1 MYGGASRSVRLQAD
15 WPTKTVS
22 WQKPARI
29 GVALV
34 GVASA
39 LAVYLAM
46 GERRAAPPPQ
56 PVQYADPKAVVS
68 ITGSVLKSF
77 SGQFKDFDIDYE
89 RGDVFEDGST
99 KLFGNPITIVVRKGE
114 NRTFRITA
122 REAMVDKNRNSFQ
135 LTGPVRLEDSDG
147 FWLETATATMNRLD
161 SIAHVPGTAT
171 FGKGRMSGS
180 GEGFS
185 YDEKRQVLLI
195 SKDARVKTVD
205 DAGKP
210 VMQLAS
216 GTGMLDRLQHVLT
229 LDTGVHVVRHEQ
241 VIDTDHASSRLGVN
255 NDVVTFIE
263 MHGNSRVTGGP
274 PIDAMSARD
283 MSLDYTED
291 GKTLE
296 AVTMAGAASA
306 AMAGEGGQPGTQIAG
321 ETVDLTLAADGE
333 LTSVVARENV
343 RLQLPARPETP
354 SRVIMAQ
361 ALDGTGEAGKGLTKV
376 TFTRDVRFSEEPLRP
391 KASATEKEGGKRT
404 ANSQKLEAS
413 LVDDAVTT
421 AMFTG
426 NVTFEE
432 TGLKACAAEA
442 EYEPQKGSLTL
453 AGATKEGAPVVAEEQ
468 VTIEAQTVDVGLDT
482 RIMRARGNVTTWMR
496 SPSMRRCKPATAR
509 AKDEQGAS
517 KVPGLLKT
525 DLPVVI
531 KAQDLEYDSR
541 KGTAI
546 YRAPGGKRA
555 TLDQDETALSGEQIA
570 IDQTDGNLTVTG
582 NAISTLMLDNKVTTG
597 RGHEIRYTDAKRL
610 ITYASGTKAGSTEVS
625 LRSGQ
630 DSHLQAGSIDIT
642 LNANDNA
649 LDKMRATRNV
659 RVVEGVSTVTG
670 GGSLDYTA
678 ATGEYVV
685 RAAGTTPVSI
695 VQRDG
700 GDCRRFDG
708 NLITFNKDKDKPLSI
723 DGQQTRNAGTAPGKA
738 ACTPAPTR

>member
-1 MYGGASRSVRLQAD
+1 M
-15 WPTKTVS
+15 S

-46 GERRAAPPPQ
+46 GERRAAPPPK
-56 PVQYADPKAVVS
+56 PVQYQDPKAVVS

-77 SGQFKDFDIDYE
+77 TGEFKDFDVDYE

-99 KLFGNPITIVVRKGE
+99 KLFGNPITIVVRKGG

-122 REAMVDKNRNSFQ
+122 REAMVDKDRNSFQ

-185 YDEKRQVLLI
+185 YDERRQVLLI

-210 VMQLAS
+210 VMQLTS

-229 LDTGVHVVRHEQ
+229 LDTSVHVVRNEQ
-241 VIDTDHASSRLGVN
+241 VIDTDQASSRLGVN

-283 MSLDYTED
+283 ISLDYTDD
-291 GKTLE
+291 GQTLE
-296 AVTMAGAASA
+296 AVKMAGAASA

-333 LTSVVARENV
+333 LTSVVARDNV
-343 RLQLPARPETP
+343 RLQLPARAETP
-354 SRVIMAQ
+354 PRTIMAQ

-391 KASATEKEGGKRT
+391 KGPAAEKEGGKRT

-432 TGLKACAAEA
+432 TGLKACAAQA
-442 EYEPQKGSLTL
+442 EYEPQKGSLAL
-453 AGATKEGAPVVAEEQ
+453 AGATKDGAPVVAEEQ
-468 VTIEAQTVDVGLDT
+468 VTIEAQTIDVGLDT
-482 RIMRARGNVTTWMR
+482 RIMTARGNVTTWMR
-496 SPSMRRCKPATAR
+496 SPAMRRCKPATPR
-509 AKDEQGAS
+509 AKDEQGAN

-546 YRAPGGKRA
+546 YTAPVGKRA

-630 DSHLQAGSIDIT
+630 DSHLQAGSIDII
-642 LNANDNA
+642 LNAKDNA
-649 LDKMRATRNV
+649 LERMRALRNV
-659 RVVEGVSTVTG
+659 RVVEGVNTVTG

-685 RAAGTTPVSI
+685 KAAGTTPVSI

-700 GDCRRFDG
+700 GECRHFDG
-708 NLITFNKDKDKPLSI
+708 TMITFNKDKDKPFSI
-723 DGQQTRNAGTAPGKA
+723 DGRQTRNAATTPSKG
-738 ACTPAPTR
+738 ACTPAPSR

>member
-1 MYGGASRSVRLQAD
+1 M
-15 WPTKTVS
+15 S

-39 LAVYLAM
+39 LAVYFTI
-46 GERRAAPPPQ
+46 GERRAAPPPK
-56 PVQYADPKAVVS
+56 PVHYENPKAVVS

-77 SGQFKDFDIDYE
+77 SGEFKDFDVDYE
-89 RGDVFEDGST
+89 RGDVFDDGST

-122 REAMVDKNRNSFQ
+122 REAMVDKDRNAFQ

-161 SIAHVPGTAT
+161 SIAHVPGAAT
-171 FGKGRMSGS
+171 FGKGRMTGS
-180 GEGFS
+180 GVGFS

-205 DAGKP
+205 EADKP
-210 VMQLAS
+210 VMQLSS

-229 LDTGVHVVRHEQ
+229 LDTGVHVVRNEQ
-241 VIDTDHASSRLGVN
+241 VIDTDHANSRLGVN

-263 MHGNSRVTGGP
+263 MHGNSRVSGGP

-283 MSLDYTED
+283 LGLDYTED

-296 AVTMAGAASA
+296 AVKMAGAASA
-306 AMAGEGGQPGTQIAG
+306 SMAGEGGQPGTQIAG

-343 RLQLPARPETP
+343 RLQLPARGETP
-354 SRVIMAQ
+354 PRTITAQ
-361 ALDGTGEAGKGLTKV
+361 ALDGTGEAGRGLTQV
-376 TFTRDVRFSEEPLRP
+376 TFTKDVRFSEEPLRS
-391 KASATEKEGGKRT
+391 KASAAEKEGGKRT
-404 ANSQKLEAS
+404 ATSQKLQAS
-413 LVDDAVTT
+413 LADDAVTT

-432 TGLKACAAEA
+432 AGLKACAAEA
-442 EYEPQKGSLTL
+442 EYEPQKGSLVL
-453 AGATKEGAPVVAEEQ
+453 AGATREGAPVVAEEQ
-468 VTIEAQTVDVGLDT
+468 VTIEGQTLDVGLDT
-482 RIMRARGNVTTWMR
+482 RVMKARGNVTAWMR

-509 AKDEQGAS
+509 AEKEQGAN
-517 KVPGLLKT
+517 KVPRLLKA
-525 DLPVVI
+525 DAPVTI
-531 KAQDLEYDSR
+531 KAQELEYDSR
-541 KGTAI
+541 KGIAT
-546 YRAPGGKRA
+546 YTGKKA
-555 TLDQDETALSGEQIA
+555 TLDQEETAISGERIS
-570 IDQTDGNLTVTG
+570 IDQTNGDLTVTG
-582 NAISTLMLDNKVTTG
+582 DAISTLMLDNKPTTG

-610 ITYASGTKAGSTEVS
+610 ITYAGGTKSGSTDVS
-625 LRSGQ
+625 LKSGP

-642 LNANDNA
+642 LNAKDNA

-659 RVVEGVSTVTG
+659 RVVEGTNTVTG

-695 VQRDG
+695 VQREG
-700 GDCRRFDG
+700 GDCRQFSG
-708 NLITFNKDKDKPLSI
+708 NLVTFNKEKDKPLSI

>member
-1 MYGGASRSVRLQAD
+1 M
-15 WPTKTVS
+15 T

-46 GERRAAPPPQ
+46 GERRAAPPPT
-56 PVQYADPKAVVS
+56 PVQYRDPKAVVS
-68 ITGSVLKSF
+68 ITGSLLKSF
-77 SGQFKDFDIDYE
+77 SGEFKDFDIDAE
-89 RGDVFEDGST
+89 RTEIYEDGST
-99 KLFGNPITIVVRKGE
+99 KLSGDRPVTIVVRKGE
-114 NRTFRITA
+114 SRTFRITA
-122 REAMVDKNRNSFQ
+122 REAKADKDRNFFE

-147 FWLETATATMNRLD
+147 FWLETATATMNRVD

-185 YDEKRQVLLI
+185 YDEKRQILLI

-205 DAGKP
+205 EAGKP
-210 VMQLAS
+210 VMQLTS

-229 LDTGVHVVRHEQ
+229 LETGVHVVRNEQ

-283 MSLDYTED
+283 ISLDYTED

-296 AVTMAGAASA
+296 AVKMAGAASA
-306 AMAGEGGQPGTQIAG
+306 AMAGDGGQPGTQIGG
-321 ETVDLTLAADGE
+321 ETVDLALAADGE

-343 RLQLPARPETP
+343 RLQLPARAETP
-354 SRVIMAQ
+354 PRTIVAQ

-391 KASATEKEGGKRT
+391 KGSAAEKEGGKRT

-432 TGLKACAAEA
+432 TGLKACAAQA
-442 EYEPQKGSLTL
+442 EYEPQKGSLAL
-453 AGATKEGAPVVAEEQ
+453 SGATKEGAPVVAEEQ
-468 VTIEAQTVDVGLDT
+468 VTIEAQTIDVGLDT
-482 RIMRARGNVTTWMR
+482 RRMRARGNVTTWMR
-496 SPSMRRCKPATAR
+496 STSMRRCKPATPR
-509 AKDEQGAS
+509 AKDEQGAN

-531 KAQDLEYDSR
+531 TAQDLEYDSR

-546 YRAPGGKRA
+546 YTAPVGKRA
-555 TLDQDETALSGEQIA
+555 TLDQENETAISGERIN
-570 IDQTDGNLTVTG
+570 IDQTNGDLTITG
-582 NAISTLMLDNKVTTG
+582 NAISTLMLDNKQTTG

-610 ITYASGTKAGSTEVS
+610 ITYVSGTKAGSTEVS
-625 LRSGQ
+625 LKSGQ

-642 LNANDNA
+642 LNAKDNA
-649 LDKMRATRNV
+649 LDRMRALRNV

-685 RAAGTTPVSI
+685 KAAGTTPVSI

-700 GDCRRFDG
+700 GECRQFDG
-708 NLITFNKDKDKPLSI
+708 TMITFNKDKDKPLSI
-723 DGQQTRNAGTAPGKA
+723 DGRQTRNAATTPSKG
-738 ACTPAPTR
+738 ACAPAPTR

>member
-1 MYGGASRSVRLQAD
+1 M
-15 WPTKTVS
+15 T

-46 GERRAAPPPQ
+46 GERRAAPPPK
-56 PVQYADPKAVVS
+56 PVQYQDPKAVVS

-77 SGQFKDFDIDYE
+77 SGEFKDFDIDYE
-89 RGDVFEDGST
+89 RGDVFEDGSM
-99 KLFGNPITIVVRKGE
+99 KLYGNPITIVVRKGE

-122 REAMVDKNRNSFQ
+122 REAMVDKDRNSFQ

-185 YDEKRQVLLI
+185 YDERRQVLLI
-195 SKDARVKTVD
+195 SRDARVKTVD
-205 DAGKP
+205 NAGQP
-210 VMQLAS
+210 VMQLTS

-229 LDTGVHVVRHEQ
+229 LETGVHVVRNEQ
-241 VIDTDHASSRLGVN
+241 VIDTDLASSRLGVN

-274 PIDAMSARD
+274 PIDAMSAHD
-283 MSLDYTED
+283 ISLDYTED

-296 AVTMAGAASA
+296 AVKMAGAASA
-306 AMAGEGGQPGTQIAG
+306 AMAGESGQPGTQIAG

-333 LTSVVARENV
+333 LTAVVARENV
-343 RLQLPARPETP
+343 RLQLPARAETP
-354 SRVIMAQ
+354 PRTIVAQ

-391 KASATEKEGGKRT
+391 KGSAAEKEGGKRT

-432 TGLKACAAEA
+432 TGLKACAAQA
-442 EYEPQKGSLTL
+442 EYEPQKGSLAL

-468 VTIEAQTVDVGLDT
+468 VTIEAQTIDVGLDT
-482 RIMRARGNVTTWMR
+482 RLMRARGNVTTWMR
-496 SPSMRRCKPATAR
+496 SPSMRRCKPPTAR
-509 AKDEQGAS
+509 AKDEQGAN
-517 KVPGLLKT
+517 KVPRLLKT
-525 DLPVVI
+525 DAPVLI

-541 KGTAI
+541 KGTAV
-546 YRAPGGKRA
+546 YTSPLGRRA
-555 TLDQDETALSGEQIA
+555 TLDQDDETAISGERIS
-570 IDQTDGNLTVTG
+570 IDQTNGDLTITG
-582 NAISTLMLDNKVTTG
+582 NAISTLMLDNKQTTG
-597 RGHEIRYTDAKRL
+597 RGHEIRYSDAKRL
-610 ITYASGTKAGSTEVS
+610 ITYVSGTKAGSTEVS
-625 LRSGQ
+625 LKSGPET
-630 DSHLQAGSIDIT
+630 HLQAGSIDIT
-642 LNANDNA
+642 LNAKDNA
-649 LDKMRATRNV
+649 LDRMRALRNV
-659 RVVEGVSTVTG
+659 RVVEGVNTVTG

-685 RAAGTTPVSI
+685 KAAGTTPVSI

-700 GDCRRFDG
+700 GECRHFDG
-708 NLITFNKDKDKPLSI
+708 TMITFNKDKDKPLSI
-723 DGQQTRNAGTAPGKA
+723 DGRQTRNAATTSSKG
-738 ACTPAPTR
+738 ACAPAPTR

>member
-1 MYGGASRSVRLQAD
+1 V
-15 WPTKTVS
+15 T
-22 WQKPARI
+22 WQKPLRI

-39 LAVYLAM
+39 LAVYLTI
-46 GERRAAPPPQ
+46 GERRAAPPPT

-77 SGQFKDFDIDYE
+77 SGEFKDFDIDYE

-122 REAMVDKNRNSFQ
+122 REALVDKDRNSFQ

-210 VMQLAS
+210 VMQLTS
-216 GTGMLDRLQHVLT
+216 GTGMLDRLQHVLS
-229 LDTGVHVVRHEQ
+229 LDTGVHIVRNEQ
-241 VIDTDHASSRLGVN
+241 VIDTDQATSRLGAN

-263 MHGNSRVTGGP
+263 MHGSSRVTGGP

-283 MSLDYTED
+283 ISLDYTED

-306 AMAGEGGQPGTQIAG
+306 AMAGEGGQPGTQIGG

-333 LTSVVARENV
+333 LTSVVARDNV
-343 RLQLPARPETP
+343 RLQLPGRAETP
-354 SRVIMAQ
+354 PRTIMAQ

-376 TFTRDVRFSEEPLRP
+376 TFTRDVRFSEEPLRA
-391 KASATEKEGGKRT
+391 KGSAAEKEGGKRT

-413 LVDDAVTT
+413 LVDDAVTA

-432 TGLKACAAEA
+432 TGLKACAAQA
-442 EYEPQKGSLTL
+442 EYEPQTGSLAL

-468 VTIEAQTVDVGLDT
+468 VTIEAQTIDVGLDT
-482 RIMRARGNVTTWMR
+482 RIMKARSNVTTWMR
-496 SPSMRRCKPATAR
+496 SPTMRRCKPATQR
-509 AKDEQGAS
+509 AKDEQGAN

-531 KAQDLEYDSR
+531 KAQDLEYNSR

-546 YRAPGGKRA
+546 YRAPLGKAA

-582 NAISTLMLDNKVTTG
+582 NAISTLMLDNKPTTG

-610 ITYASGTKAGSTEVS
+610 ITYASGIKAGSTEVS

-642 LNANDNA
+642 LNAKDNA
-649 LDKMRATRNV
+649 LDKMRAVRNV

-700 GDCRRFDG
+700 GECRQFDG
-708 NLITFNKDKDKPLSI
+708 TTITFNKDKDKPVSI
-723 DGQQTRNAGTAPGKA
+723 DGRELRNAATTPSKG

>member
-1 MYGGASRSVRLQAD
+1 M
-15 WPTKTVS
+15 T

-46 GERRAAPPPQ
+46 GERRAAPPPT
-56 PVQYADPKAVVS
+56 PVQYRDPKAVVS
-68 ITGSVLKSF
+68 ITGSLLKSF
-77 SGQFKDFDIDYE
+77 SGEFKDFDIDAE
-89 RGDVFEDGST
+89 RTEIYEDGST
-99 KLFGNPITIVVRKGE
+99 KLSGDRPVTIVVRKGE
-114 NRTFRITA
+114 SRTFRITA
-122 REAMVDKNRNSFQ
+122 REAKADKDRNFFE

-147 FWLETATATMNRLD
+147 FWLETATATMNRVD

-185 YDEKRQVLLI
+185 YDEKRQILLI

-205 DAGKP
+205 EAGKP
-210 VMQLAS
+210 VMQLTS

-229 LDTGVHVVRHEQ
+229 LETGVHVVRNEQ

-283 MSLDYTED
+283 ISLDYTED

-296 AVTMAGAASA
+296 AVKMAGAASA
-306 AMAGEGGQPGTQIAG
+306 AMAGDGGQPGTQIGG
-321 ETVDLTLAADGE
+321 ETVDLALAADGE

-343 RLQLPARPETP
+343 RLQLPARAETP
-354 SRVIMAQ
+354 PRTIVAQ

-391 KASATEKEGGKRT
+391 KGSAAEKEGGKRT

-432 TGLKACAAEA
+432 TGLKACAAQA
-442 EYEPQKGSLTL
+442 EYEPQKGSLAL
-453 AGATKEGAPVVAEEQ
+453 SGATKEGAPVVAEEQ
-468 VTIEAQTVDVGLDT
+468 VTIEAQTIDVGLDT
-482 RIMRARGNVTTWMR
+482 RRMRARGNVTTWMR
-496 SPSMRRCKPATAR
+496 STSMRRCKPATPR
-509 AKDEQGAS
+509 AKDEQGAN

-531 KAQDLEYDSR
+531 TAQDLEYDSR

-546 YRAPGGKRA
+546 YTAPVGKRA
-555 TLDQDETALSGEQIA
+555 TLDQENETAISGERIN
-570 IDQTDGNLTVTG
+570 IDQTNGDLTITG
-582 NAISTLMLDNKVTTG
+582 NAISTLMLDNKQTTG

-610 ITYASGTKAGSTEVS
+610 ITYVSGTKAGSTEVS
-625 LRSGQ
+625 LKSGQ

-642 LNANDNA
+642 LNAKDNA
-649 LDKMRATRNV
+649 LDRMRALRNV

-685 RAAGTTPVSI
+685 
-695 VQRDG
+695 
-700 GDCRRFDG
+700 
-708 NLITFNKDKDKPLSI
+708 
-723 DGQQTRNAGTAPGKA
+723 
-738 ACTPAPTR
+738 

>member
-1 MYGGASRSVRLQAD
+1 V
-15 WPTKTVS
+15 T

-39 LAVYLAM
+39 LAVYLTM
-46 GERRAAPPPQ
+46 GERRAAPPPK
-56 PVQYADPKAVVS
+56 PVHYENPKAIVS

-77 SGQFKDFDIDYE
+77 SGEFKDFDVDYE
-89 RGDVFEDGST
+89 RADVFDDGST
-99 KLFGNPITIVVRKGE
+99 KLFGNPITIVVHKGE

-122 REAMVDKNRNSFQ
+122 REAMVDKDRNSFQ
-135 LTGPVRLEDSDG
+135 LMGPVRLEDSDG

-161 SIAHVPGTAT
+161 SIAHVPGAAT

-180 GEGFS
+180 GVGFS

-205 DAGKP
+205 EAGQP
-210 VMQLAS
+210 VMQLSS

-229 LDTGVHVVRHEQ
+229 LDTGVHVVRNEQ
-241 VIDTDHASSRLGVN
+241 VIDADHANSRLGVN
-255 NDVVTFIE
+255 NDVVTLIE
-263 MHGNSRVTGGP
+263 MHGNSRVSGGP

-283 MSLDYTED
+283 LSLDYTED

-296 AVTMAGAASA
+296 AVKMAGAAAA

-333 LTSVVARENV
+333 LTGVVARDNV
-343 RLQLPARPETP
+343 RLQLPARAETP
-354 SRVIMAQ
+354 PRTITAQ
-361 ALDGTGEAGKGLTKV
+361 ALDGTGEAGKGLTQV
-376 TFTRDVRFSEEPLRP
+376 TFTRDVRFSEEALRSTGP
-391 KASATEKEGGKRT
+391 AAEKEGGKRT

-413 LVDDAVTT
+413 LADDAVTT

-432 TGLKACAAEA
+432 TGLKACAAQA
-442 EYEPQKGSLTL
+442 EYEPRKGSLAL

-468 VTIEAQTVDVGLDT
+468 VTIEGQTIDVGLDT
-482 RIMRARGNVTTWMR
+482 RLMRARGNVTTWMR
-496 SPSMRRCKPATAR
+496 SASMRRCKPATAR
-509 AKDEQGAS
+509 AEKEQGAN
-517 KVPGLLKT
+517 KVPRLLKA
-525 DLPVVI
+525 DAPVTI

-541 KGTAI
+541 KGTAV
-546 YRAPGGKRA
+546 YTGLTGKRA
-555 TLDQDETALSGEQIA
+555 TLDQDETTGLSGEKIA
-570 IDQTDGNLTVTG
+570 IDQTNGDLTVTG
-582 NAISTLMLDNKVTTG
+582 NAISTLMLDNKQTTG

-610 ITYASGTKAGSTEVS
+610 ITYTGGTKAGSTEVS

-630 DSHLQAGSIDIT
+630 DSHLQAGSIVIT
-642 LNANDNA
+642 LNAKDNA
-649 LDKMRATRNV
+649 LDRMRATRNV
-659 RVVEGVSTVTG
+659 RVVEGTNTVTG

-685 RAAGTTPVSI
+685 KAAGTTPVSI
-695 VQRDG
+695 VQREG

-708 NLITFNKDKDKPLSI
+708 SLIIFNKEKDKPVSI

-738 ACTPAPTR
+738 GCTAAPTR